1 MKCLTIH
8 DCNVKIY
15 EQYPLSN
22 RIIPSEKVLFKD
34 VPFEVNDKDLMDYI
48 ISQPGMHVKNRNMIH
63 ARLRNREGELTSFYS
78 GDRFLY
84 IKGGFRRALPTEINI
99 DHQTCRIQHKSQD
112 LACKRCRYMGHQDQ
126 ETEKCNAYINNQN
139 MIAIR
144 SPNNALCNYF
154 LCDVNIYG
162 HHFIS
167 SEHAYQWKFT
177 SHIGRHDLADEIL
190 ETSTPAQAK
199 EISSMIPRHMH
210 KDWHSK
216 KLSIMEEIL
225 QEKLNS
231 CREFKNAL
239 INSEGKSLVESV
251 KNDRFW
257 SCGLTPKEAQT
268 TKPEFYPGSNKF
280 GLILEQLRATL
291 IHITGKSTNSL
302 DKSNHDSSDHSSSS
316 SSSHT
321 SAPISC
327 SDTILHHDIVDIPC
341 PSSDIGVTVALVTES
356 DHVTDKLSSDN
367 YSSIQPNE
375 TPEPNPSSQM
385 TKKKLRKDV
394 KSNQNYRNINNT
406 VTEKEQFMMSWLK
419 RKLSPEKEA
428 DSMNTSKQIRGD
440 K

>member
-1 MKCLTIH
+1 
-8 DCNVKIY
+8 
-15 EQYPLSN
+15 
-22 RIIPSEKVLFKD
+22 
-34 VPFEVNDKDLMDYI
+34 
-48 ISQPGMHVKNRNMIH
+48 
-63 ARLRNREGELTSFYS
+63 
-78 GDRFLY
+78 
-84 IKGGFRRALPTEINI
+84 
-99 DHQTCRIQHKSQD
+99 
-112 LACKRCRYMGHQDQ
+112 
-126 ETEKCNAYINNQN
+126 
-139 MIAIR
+139 
-144 SPNNALCNYF
+144 
-154 LCDVNIYG
+154 
-162 HHFIS
+162 
-167 SEHAYQWKFT
+167 
-177 SHIGRHDLADEIL
+177 
-190 ETSTPAQAK
+190 
-199 EISSMIPRHMH
+199 
-210 KDWHSK
+210 
-216 KLSIMEEIL
+216 MEEIL